1 MIIIVPLC
9 SNLVEEINDTDLLI
23 VKIAEVKWHPTIY
36 FTRDANDEMHAY
48 DSSSSQVLSSRGQI
62 GSQRL
67 KCHAY
72 SEGPISCRARQNYV
86 CSCFNSYPDNLASQ
100 KKCGSCCR
108 RSLQIGSASLSDPW
122 AVCDTISVPTHN
134 L

>member
-48 DSSSSQVLSSRGQI
+48 DSSSSQVLS
-62 GSQRL
+62 
-67 KCHAY
+67 
-72 SEGPISCRARQNYV
+72 
-86 CSCFNSYPDNLASQ
+86 
-100 KKCGSCCR
+100 
-108 RSLQIGSASLSDPW
+108 
-122 AVCDTISVPTHN
+122 
-134 L
+134 